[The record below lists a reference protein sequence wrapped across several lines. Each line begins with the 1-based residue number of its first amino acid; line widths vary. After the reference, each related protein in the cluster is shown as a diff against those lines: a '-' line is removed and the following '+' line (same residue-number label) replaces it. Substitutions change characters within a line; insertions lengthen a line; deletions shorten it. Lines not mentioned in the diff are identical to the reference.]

1 MHKDDTES
9 KINKSKISDMLIC
22 YLQKHTPSCPSL
34 GSFLLQ
40 EGYSSFMCLLLL
52 LILCQHTHYWGG
64 APEDASTPRVWSL
77 HAASTLPDSCQVQT
91 AHGHPPCGSCTAWLQ
106 SKSPGFPYESRI
118 FPDHTS
124 FKRFFFFVQL
134 QRGISSQNHKKNE
147 SSLIQNDT
155 PTPAAAPTLAG
166 RWHLTCFSENKK
178 CNLGEKKSTF
188 FFIASYGGISNL
200 NQEIIFI

>member
-1 MHKDDTES
+1 
-9 KINKSKISDMLIC
+9 MLIC
-22 YLQKHTPSCPSL
+22 HLHKHTPSCPSL

-124 FKRFFFFVQL
+124 FKRFLFFLSSSKGAFLAKTTKKMKVVLYRTTPPPPPLL
-134 QRGISSQNHKKNE
+134 QH
-147 SSLIQNDT
+147 
-155 PTPAAAPTLAG
+155 
-166 RWHLTCFSENKK
+166 
-178 CNLGEKKSTF
+178 
-188 FFIASYGGISNL
+188 
-200 NQEIIFI
+200 